1 MSSPQLDIAADD
13 DPNSNSVKG
22 TMSAIHALMT
32 ISEPMGFND
41 KSTRDSGDGLD
52 STTSR
57 NRNFDWDNMNPARNP
72 PTSTTILNG
81 VVPESFV
88 VADNVGGGPIVCQE
102 CPTIGHEN
110 TAEFND
116 PYFLFKTVH
125 DINYTGAR
133 VRVRESCR
141 HEGCNE
147 EVATVSLDD
156 KFHVRNNESD
166 EKIYNH
172 SGFCKKH
179 LLGSKKCEFLGCD
192 KCAQGS
198 TKFCIKHGGTYL
210 FIEMLTERIRR
221 S

>member
-13 DPNSNSVKG
+13 DPNSNSVRG
-22 TMSAIHALMT
+22 RMSAIHALMT

-41 KSTRDSGDGLD
+41 KSIRDSEDGLD
-52 STTSR
+52 GSR
-57 NRNFDWDNMNPARNP
+57 NLDWDTMNPARHP
-72 PTSTTILNG
+72 PTSSTTLDG
-81 VVPESFV
+81 VVPESSA
-88 VADNVGGGPIVCQE
+88 VADNVSGEPIVCQE
-102 CPTIGHEN
+102 CPTNGREN
-110 TAEFND
+110 TTELD
-116 PYFLFKTVH
+116 GPYYLFKTVH

-141 HEGCNE
+141 YEGCNE
-147 EVATVSLDD
+147 EVATVSHDD

-198 TKFCIKHGGTYL
+198 TKFCIKHGGTY
-210 FIEMLTERIRR
+210 
-221 S
+221 